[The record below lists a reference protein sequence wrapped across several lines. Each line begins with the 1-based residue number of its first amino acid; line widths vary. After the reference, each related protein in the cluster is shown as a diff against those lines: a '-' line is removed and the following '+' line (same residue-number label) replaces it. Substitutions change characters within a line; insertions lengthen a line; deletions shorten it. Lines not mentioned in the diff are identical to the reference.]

1 MPEFIDYY
9 FSRDEVLNNYLKPL
23 VNIGAKHDMKV
34 NNDVAM
40 SGLVVFPSSVEEQK
54 LIVNVLAEFDEAITA
69 AKQELEKWKELKKGL
84 LQQMF
89 V

>member
-1 MPEFIDYY
+1 MLTD
-9 FSRDEVLNNYLKPL
+9 LKTLIPHP
-23 VNIGAKHDMKV
+23 N
-34 NNDVAM
+34 
-40 SGLVVFPSSVEEQK
+40 EQQ
-54 LIVNVLAEFDEAITA
+54 LIADFFTSNDEAITA